1 WISGQHFS
9 RVYDL
14 GFLAALPLVLS
25 LPCMYC
31 AYIPLSLLHG
41 AKAGFTYT
49 PFGLGIEQYLGVL
62 PKAMWRALFFFFHLD
77 DCRYHTRN
85 APLGPQQSDTMNAQ
99 RKFLVAC

>member
-1 WISGQHFS
+1 
-9 RVYDL
+9 
-14 GFLAALPLVLS
+14 
-25 LPCMYC
+25 MYC

-85 APLGPQQSDTMNAQ
+85 APLGVCTVPVVKCDVSAATVRHDERPKEISRGLLRRT
-99 RKFLVAC
+99 KKKS